1 MRAHRF
7 HETGTGRLLVALLAS
22 AFVVGACSRPKE
34 APEPPAPSKGASLL
48 DGEAM
53 DACIIE
59 GTTAFCGSL
68 RVPEDRGT
76 PSGRQIDLNV
86 AVIPAAR
93 PEGEDDP
100 VFFLAGGPG
109 GAATQSWAR
118 AATIFP
124 GVHETRN
131 IVLVDQRGTGRS
143 EPLIGPALP
152 NVAGLSRS
160 EQGAAAKAW
169 IREALTQT
177 EADPRFYTSV
187 EAADDLDDVRSAL
200 GYETINLYGSSY
212 GATLAQY
219 YLRLHGEHARAVV
232 LDGGTLLDV
241 PVLELIAARSQ
252 AALETVFTACDRN
265 EPCRTAFPHLESEFL
280 AVIDELAAQPI
291 RTDVK
296 DPITGEQVVVSAD
309 TFAELIHQLLVESR
323 SGEVPAVV
331 HLAASGDA
339 EAIAERIVGSDGTAS
354 LFRQLML
361 WSIFCSEPWA
371 AYDLRDVARFG
382 RHSYLGASQLAFAE
396 NVRMICRMMPRRS
409 PRSWED
415 EPVRSTVPVLL
426 LNGTAD
432 PQDPPDNVANA
443 PLELQKS
450 LSVPVRGYGHTVGH
464 IGCLPVVVAAFFTAG
479 TTVDLDTRCA
489 QVLPEPSF
497 LIP

>member
-1 MRAHRF
+1 MRTR
-7 HETGTGRLLVALLAS
+7 RLLVALLAS
-22 AFVVGACSRPKE
+22 AIVAGGCSWPKE
-34 APEPPAPSKGASLL
+34 AAPEPAAPSRGASLL
-48 DGEAM
+48 GGQPM
-53 DACIIE
+53 DACSI
-59 GTTAFCGSL
+59 GRTTAFCGSL

-76 PSGRQIDLNV
+76 PSGRQIFLNV
-86 AVIPAAR
+86 MVIPAAR
-93 PEGEDDP
+93 RGSEADP

-109 GAATQSWAR
+109 GAATRSWAG
-118 AATIFP
+118 AATVFP
-124 GVHETRN
+124 RIHETRD

-143 EPLIGPALP
+143 EPLVGPALP
-152 NVAGLSRS
+152 NVEGLSRG
-160 EQGAAAKAW
+160 EQRAAAKAW
-169 IREALTQT
+169 LREALGQT
-177 EADPRFYTSV
+177 DADPRFYTSF

-200 GYETINLYGSSY
+200 SYETINLYGSSY

-241 PVLELIAARSQ
+241 PVLELLATRSQ
-252 AALETVFTACDRN
+252 AALDTVFTACDRS
-265 EPCRTAFPHLESEFL
+265 EPCRTAFPHLDSEFL
-280 AVIDELAAQPI
+280 AVMDELAARPI

-296 DPITGEQVVVSAD
+296 DPVTGERVVVTAD
-309 TFAELIHQLLVESR
+309 TFAELIHQLLIESR

-339 EAIAERIVGSDGTAS
+339 EAIAERIVGSDATTS

-371 AYDLRDVARFG
+371 AYDVQDVARLG

-396 NVRMICRMMPRRS
+396 NVRLICRMMPRRS

-426 LNGTAD
+426 LNGTVD
-432 PQDPPDNVANA
+432 PQDPPENVADA
-443 PLELQKS
+443 PVELEES
-450 LSVPVRGYGHTVGH
+450 LTLPVRGYGHTVGH
-464 IGCLPVVVAAFFTAG
+464 IGCLPGLVAAFFTAG
-479 TTVDLDTRCA
+479 TTGDLDTRCA
-489 QVLPEPSF
+489 LVLPEPSF